1 MSPGEGQQIPE
12 IGQDREAG
20 FAAAFQSCAPAHA
33 PARALNADHVA
44 AVGAGE
50 RPPAKTCADLTGEC
64 MIAQNHYDGAVCGVS
79 PTAICWPEH
88 AEHSTV
94 A

>member
-1 MSPGEGQQIPE
+1 
-12 IGQDREAG
+12 
-20 FAAAFQSCAPAHA
+20 
-33 PARALNADHVA
+33 
-44 AVGAGE
+44 VGAGE